1 MKTDRKQKI
10 YLKMKTPR
18 EAREIL
24 FNRFMPEPICTV
36 EEISVD
42 ESCGRITTA
51 PIFARASSPDQ
62 HLAAMDGIAVLAD
75 NTYGATERR
84 PKGLRSGSEAI
95 WINTGQ
101 VMPGGKNAVI
111 IAEKLNV
118 VDDDTIE
125 ISSSVF
131 PWQNVRK
138 VGEDFVVTELLF
150 PQNHLIRA
158 FDLGTLIVGGIFKL
172 EVRKKP
178 RIIII
183 PTGSELVRFFNLKD
197 EFSLKKGQVL
207 ESNSFVLSSL
217 SRECGAEVFIED
229 IVPDT
234 SEAIRDSF
242 LKAANSRPDFV
253 ISIAGSS
260 AGKKDYTAQTIE
272 DIGELLVHGVT
283 IMPGKPTIIGSIKD
297 VPFFGIPGYPVSA
310 YISFNQFVRPFIY
323 RLQGIDEPKDEA
335 IDVFISRDMPS
346 KLGIEEF
353 VRVNLGRVGEKT
365 MAIPLPRGAGSVTTL
380 SKAEGI
386 VKIPSDSEG
395 MAIGEKARASLV
407 VNRRHIDNTILVI
420 GSHDMTL
427 DIISDEMKKVGQGV
441 RMVSANVGSLGG
453 LLALKNSTS
462 HVAGS
467 HLLDTETGEYNMLYI
482 RRYLKGLPVHVFNFV
497 EREQGLIVQ
506 KGNPKGV
513 KGIEDLA
520 RDDIVFV
527 NRQQGSGTRV
537 LLDYKLGLL
546 NIDPSVI
553 TGYDNEEY
561 THMNVAVSVL
571 SGAATTGLGI
581 MAAARALDLDF
592 IPVVKEQYDII
603 IPSSYIDDPKIQ
615 LFLNIARSEAFRER
629 VKKMGGY
636 DPNKSG
642 NLWQIT

>member
-1 MKTDRKQKI
+1 LKTDVKQKI
-10 YLKMKTPR
+10 YLRMKTPQ
-18 EAREIL
+18 EALEIL
-24 FNRFMPEPICTV
+24 FNRFKPEPIDAI
-36 EEISVD
+36 EEVSVD
-42 ESCGRITTA
+42 EACGRITA
-51 PIFARASSPDQ
+51 CPIFAKVSSPDQ
-62 HLAAMDGIAVLAD
+62 HLAAMDGIAVLAE

-84 PKGLRSGSEAI
+84 PMRLKSGSEAI

-101 VMPGGKNAVI
+101 VMPDGKNAVI
-111 IAEKLNV
+111 IAEKLNII
-118 VDDDTIE
+118 DDDTIE
-125 ISSSVF
+125 ISSSAF

-138 VGEDFVVTELLF
+138 IGEDFVVTELLF

-158 FDLGTLIVGGIFKL
+158 FDLGTLIVGGIFKVK
-172 EVRKKP
+172 VRKKP

-183 PTGSELVRFFNLKD
+183 PTGSELVRFYSLNDTFN
-197 EFSLKKGQVL
+197 LKKGQVL

-217 SRECGAEVFIED
+217 TRECGAEALIED
-229 IVPDT
+229 IIPDT
-234 SEAIRDSF
+234 SEAIRAAF
-242 LKAANSRPDFV
+242 LKAANSRPDL
-253 ISIAGSS
+253 ILSIAGSS

-272 DIGELLVHGVT
+272 DIGGLLVHGVT

-310 YISFNQFVRPFIY
+310 YISFNEFVRPFIY

-365 MAIPLPRGAGSVTTL
+365 VAIPLPRAAGSVTTL

-395 MAIGEKARASLV
+395 MAIGEKAKASLL
-407 VNRRHIDNTILVI
+407 VNPRYIDNTILVI

-427 DIISDEMKKVGQGV
+427 DIISDEMEKAGQGV

-453 LLALKNSTS
+453 LLALKNTTS

-482 RRYLKGLPVHVFNFV
+482 RRYLKGLSVHVFSFV

-537 LLDYKLGLL
+537 LLDYKLGQL
-546 NIDPSVI
+546 NIDPSLI
-553 TGYDNEEY
+553 NGYDNEEY
-561 THMNVAVSVL
+561 THMNLAVSVL
-571 SGAATTGLGI
+571 SGAATAGLGI

-592 IPVVKEQYDII
+592 VPVVKEQYDII
-603 IPSSYIDDPKIQ
+603 IPTSYVDDPKIQ
-615 LFLNIARSEAFRER
+615 LFLDIARSGAFRER

-642 NLWQIT
+642 NLWQII

>member
-1 MKTDRKQKI
+1 
-10 YLKMKTPR
+10 MKTPQ
-18 EAREIL
+18 EAHEIL
-24 FNRFMPEPICTV
+24 FNRFKPEPIDAI
-36 EEISVD
+36 EEVSVD
-42 ESCGRITTA
+42 EACGRITA
-51 PIFARASSPDQ
+51 CPIFAKVSSPDQ
-62 HLAAMDGIAVLAD
+62 HLAAMDGIAVLAE

-84 PKGLRSGSEAI
+84 PMRLKSGSEAI

-101 VMPGGKNAVI
+101 VMPDGKNAVI
-111 IAEKLNV
+111 IAEKLNII
-118 VDDDTIE
+118 DDDTIE
-125 ISSSVF
+125 ISSSAF

-138 VGEDFVVTELLF
+138 IGEDFVVTELLF

-158 FDLGTLIVGGIFKL
+158 FDLGTLIVGGIFKVK
-172 EVRKKP
+172 VRRKP

-183 PTGSELVRFFNLKD
+183 PTGSELVRFYSLNDTFN
-197 EFSLKKGQVL
+197 LKKGQVL

-217 SRECGAEVFIED
+217 TRECGAEALIED
-229 IVPDT
+229 IIPDT
-234 SEAIRDSF
+234 SEAIRAAF
-242 LKAANSRPDFV
+242 LKAANSRPDL
-253 ISIAGSS
+253 ILSIAGSS

-310 YISFNQFVRPFIY
+310 YISFNEFVRPFIC
-323 RLQGIDEPKDEA
+323 RLQGIDEPKDDA

-365 MAIPLPRGAGSVTTL
+365 VAIPLPRAAGSVTTL

-395 MAIGEKARASLV
+395 MAIGEKAKASLL
-407 VNRRHIDNTILVI
+407 VNPRYIDNTILVI

-427 DIISDEMKKVGQGV
+427 DIISDEMEKAGQGV

-453 LLALKNSTS
+453 LLALKNTTS

-482 RRYLKGLPVHVFNFV
+482 RRYLKGLSVHVFSFV

-537 LLDYKLGLL
+537 LLDYKLGQL
-546 NIDPSVI
+546 NIDPSLI
-553 TGYDNEEY
+553 NGYDNEEY
-561 THMNVAVSVL
+561 THMNLAVSVL
-571 SGAATTGLGI
+571 SGAATAGLGI

-592 IPVVKEQYDII
+592 VPVVKEQYDII
-603 IPSSYIDDPKIQ
+603 IPTSYVDDPKIQ
-615 LFLNIARSEAFRER
+615 LFLDIARSGAFRER

-642 NLWQIT
+642 NLWQII

>member
-1 MKTDRKQKI
+1 MKTDVKQKI
-10 YLKMKTPR
+10 YLRMKTPQ
-18 EAREIL
+18 EAHEIL
-24 FNRFMPEPICTV
+24 FNRFKPEPIDAI
-36 EEISVD
+36 EEVSAD
-42 ESCGRITTA
+42 EACGRITA
-51 PIFARASSPDQ
+51 CPIFAKVSSPGQ
-62 HLAAMDGIAVLAD
+62 HLAAMDGIAVPAED
-75 NTYGATERR
+75 TYGATERR
-84 PKGLRSGSEAI
+84 PMRLKSGSEAI

-101 VMPGGKNAVI
+101 VMPDGKNAVI
-111 IAEKLNV
+111 IAEKLHII
-118 VDDDTIE
+118 DDDTIE
-125 ISSSVF
+125 ISSSAF

-138 VGEDFVVTELLF
+138 IGEDFVVTELLF

-158 FDLGTLIVGGIFKL
+158 FDLGTLIVGGIFKVK
-172 EVRKKP
+172 VRRKP

-183 PTGSELVRFFNLKD
+183 PTGSELVRFYSLNDTFN
-197 EFSLKKGQVL
+197 LKKGQVL

-217 SRECGAEVFIED
+217 TRECGAEALIED
-229 IVPDT
+229 IIPDT
-234 SEAIRDSF
+234 SEAIRAAF
-242 LKAANSRPDFV
+242 LKAANSRPDL
-253 ISIAGSS
+253 ILSIAGSS

-310 YISFNQFVRPFIY
+310 YISFNEFVRPFIY
-323 RLQGIDEPKDEA
+323 RLQGIDEPKDDA

-365 MAIPLPRGAGSVTTL
+365 VAIPLPRAAGSVTTL

-395 MAIGEKARASLV
+395 MAIGEKAKASLL
-407 VNRRHIDNTILVI
+407 VNPRYIDNTILVI

-427 DIISDEMKKVGQGV
+427 DIISDEMEKAGQGV

-453 LLALKNSTS
+453 LLALKNTTS

-482 RRYLKGLPVHVFNFV
+482 RRYLKGLSVHVFSFV

-537 LLDYKLGLL
+537 LLDYKLGQL
-546 NIDPSVI
+546 NIDPSLI
-553 TGYDNEEY
+553 NGYDNEEY
-561 THMNVAVSVL
+561 THMNLAVSVL
-571 SGAATTGLGI
+571 SGAATAGLGI

-592 IPVVKEQYDII
+592 VPVVKEQYDII
-603 IPSSYIDDPKIQ
+603 IPTSYVDDPKIQ
-615 LFLNIARSEAFRER
+615 LFLDIARSGAFRER

-636 DPNKSG
+636 DPSKSG
-642 NLWQIT
+642 NLWQII

>member
-1 MKTDRKQKI
+1 MKTDVKQKI
-10 YLKMKTPR
+10 YLRMKTPQ
-18 EAREIL
+18 EALEIL
-24 FNRFMPEPICTV
+24 FNRFKPEPIDAI
-36 EEISVD
+36 EEVSVD
-42 ESCGRITTA
+42 EACGRITA
-51 PIFARASSPDQ
+51 CPIFAKVSSPDQ
-62 HLAAMDGIAVLAD
+62 HLAAMDGIAVPAED
-75 NTYGATERR
+75 TYGATERR
-84 PKGLRSGSEAI
+84 PMRLKSGSEAI

-101 VMPGGKNAVI
+101 VMPDGKNAVI
-111 IAEKLNV
+111 IAEKLNII
-118 VDDDTIE
+118 DDDTIE
-125 ISSSVF
+125 ISSSAF

-138 VGEDFVVTELLF
+138 IGEDFVVTELLF

-158 FDLGTLIVGGIFKL
+158 FDLGTLIVGGIFKVK
-172 EVRKKP
+172 VRKKP

-183 PTGSELVRFFNLKD
+183 PTGSELVRFYSLNDTFN
-197 EFSLKKGQVL
+197 LKKGQVL

-217 SRECGAEVFIED
+217 TRECGAEALIED
-229 IVPDT
+229 IIPDT
-234 SEAIRDSF
+234 SEAIRAAF
-242 LKAANSRPDFV
+242 LKAANSRPDL
-253 ISIAGSS
+253 ILSIAGSS

-272 DIGELLVHGVT
+272 DIGGLLVHGVT

-310 YISFNQFVRPFIY
+310 YISFNEFVRPFIY

-365 MAIPLPRGAGSVTTL
+365 VAIPLPRAAGSVTTL

-395 MAIGEKARASLV
+395 MAIGEKAKASLL
-407 VNRRHIDNTILVI
+407 VNPRYIDNTILVI

-427 DIISDEMKKVGQGV
+427 DIISDEMEKAGQGV

-453 LLALKNSTS
+453 LLALKNTTS

-482 RRYLKGLPVHVFNFV
+482 RRYLKGLSVHVFSFV

-537 LLDYKLGLL
+537 LLDYKLGQL
-546 NIDPSVI
+546 NIDPSLI
-553 TGYDNEEY
+553 NGYDNEEY
-561 THMNVAVSVL
+561 THMNLAVSVL
-571 SGAATTGLGI
+571 SGAATAGLGI

-592 IPVVKEQYDII
+592 VPVVKEQYDII
-603 IPSSYIDDPKIQ
+603 IPTSYVDDPKIQ
-615 LFLNIARSEAFRER
+615 LFLDIARSGAFRER

-642 NLWQIT
+642 NLWQII